1 MISMCILFFCNLIN
15 NLVMSNSELLNRI
28 DNELTGFTN
37 EFDKHFPDG
46 ELHDFDREK
55 IEQNNARIFLEWI
68 AATATVFC
76 TKLWETK
83 KRILIKYLISKL
95 GFTLSKAH

>member
-1 MISMCILFFCNLIN
+1 MISI
-15 NLVMSNSELLNRI
+15 ERKLNRI
-28 DNELTGFTN
+28 MH
-37 EFDKHFPDG
+37 EF
-46 ELHDFDREK
+46 
-55 IEQNNARIFLEWI
+55 FLEWI